1 MQREMEGS
9 KGGWEEEEGGAVLVV
24 EEEEVDLREEV
35 ESRGGR

>member
-9 KGGWEEEEGGAVLVV
+9 SGGCEEEEEGGAVV

-35 ESRGGR
+35 ESSGGR